1 MDIIRYHE
9 IRPTAWR
16 NGGGQARELASFPGG
31 SADFDWRVSIA
42 EIAEAGDFSVY
53 SGVER
58 LLTVIDGELL
68 VVTVDGV
75 EHPMEK
81 YRPFRFSGDSAS
93 SAALPVGTTI
103 DLNVMARRG
112 KFKSYISI
120 VELSKRRAQ
129 PVFVDQFAVLLHGT
143 AVVTGAA
150 AGAGQAGIQ
159 SAELRKFDAVR
170 GQDLAPEIL
179 GRGFLALITLEAQL
193 A

>member
-1 MDIIRYHE
+1 MDIIRYNE

-16 NGGGQARELASFPGG
+16 NGGGETRELSSFPGG

-42 EIAEAGDFSVY
+42 EITQAGDFSVFL
-53 SGVER
+53 GVER
-58 LLTVIDGELL
+58 LLTVIEGELL

-75 EHPMEK
+75 EHAMEK

-93 SAALPVGTTI
+93 SAALPVGSTV

-120 VELSKRRAQ
+120 IELSKRRAQ
-129 PVFVDQFAVLLHGT
+129 PVFVDQFAVLLHGS
-143 AVVTGAA
+143 AVVTSAV
-150 AGAGQAGIQ
+150 AGAGQTGIQ
-159 SAELRKFDAVR
+159 SAELGKFDAVR
-170 GQDLAPEIL
+170 GQDLAPEVL

>member
-9 IRPTAWR
+9 IPTTPWR
-16 NGGGQARELASFPGG
+16 NGGGRTRELVSSPVGA
-31 SADFDWRVSIA
+31 ADFDWRISIA
-42 EIAEAGDFSVY
+42 DVTEAGDFSVY
-53 SGVER
+53 AGVER
-58 LLTVIDGELL
+58 LLTVIEGELL

-93 SAALPVGTTI
+93 SAALPAGDTT

-112 KFKSYISI
+112 SFKAYISI

-129 PVFVDQFAVLLHGT
+129 PVFHDQFALLLQGS
-143 AVVTGAA
+143 AVVTSAA
-150 AGAGQAGIQ
+150 VDASQAEVD

-170 GQDLAPEIL
+170 GHDPAPEVL
-179 GRGFLALITLEAQL
+179 GRGFLAVITLEAQS